1 MLLNLT
7 HAKLILTPQQLQVR
21 LQPSGAILEVFA
33 EDLRLISTANLL
45 VANVGSVSWQL
56 PLENN
61 EQLQQ
66 VAEFYGIALG
76 AIGGE

>member
-1 MLLNLT
+1 MLLNLS

-21 LQPSGAILEVFA
+21 LQPSGAVLGVFA
-33 EDLRLISTANLL
+33 DDLRLIGTANLI

-56 PLENN
+56 PLEND

-66 VAEFYGIALG
+66 VADFYGIAV
-76 AIGGE
+76 ETR